1 MQQGWVPAQTP
12 WQLAQY
18 YQMLS
23 QQQPQQPKANP
34 MRDLV
39 SKGVNEG
46 VNKLASDY
54 LPSIFGDAGSVMP
67 STEALPWTQG
77 FGSDMIGAQAA
88 PGAFDL
94 AGIGSAGN
102 AFLPLAGAAGAYD
115 TLTHDRGIASGALR
129 GAASGAAIGSFFP
142 GPGTAVGAGIGAL
155 IGGGASIVNGMGDK
169 DAYKTEWKRKKDLY
183 DKGIISAQ
191 QLGQEPTRGRT
202 DAELIQRAQQSGGN
216 VAFAKSR
223 NESDLTPADIQG
235 YSSIIEE
242 ANRTGKSRMQ
252 LAQEALDAGAV
263 REHHGTVDVD
273 WSKVGAGNTIPKAPA
288 VNPAVAS
295 LPQGTLKS
303 QAQSFPTSPLKPRW
317 GVVNPITG
325 RR

>member
-77 FGSDMIGAQAA
+77 FGSDMIGTQAA

-183 DKGIISAQ
+183 SSACT
-191 QLGQEPTRGRT
+191 GHCSTCCRNWVVVSAEKVSSSRRG
-202 DAELIQRAQQSGGN
+202 DWAEGET
-216 VAFAKSR
+216 VK
-223 NESDLTPADIQG
+223 PG
-235 YSSIIEE
+235 YCW
-242 ANRTGKSRMQ
+242 ATG
-252 LAQEALDAGAV
+252 AGVGFTAV
-263 REHHGTVDVD
+263 RAFIRIVPRC
-273 WSKVGAGNTIPKAPA
+273 KVRVMFI
-288 VNPAVAS
+288 S
-295 LPQGTLKS
+295 
-303 QAQSFPTSPLKPRW
+303 
-317 GVVNPITG
+317 
-325 RR
+325 